1 MSAAAT
7 APVPPP
13 APEAGA
19 APVPRPHAPN
29 PAPSPVP
36 MTLPSADPAAAHLAL
51 KAERQ
56 RAVARWNRW
65 DDGLAVLRGL
75 TFLAAIALAIGWGV
89 GAWSGWWLLVPAS
102 LFALLWVIHEGVAS
116 KRTAA
121 GRAVTHHDHAR
132 LRIAGGLEPVADAG
146 ADLRPAELPHAA
158 DLDLF
163 GPHGLF
169 RRLSCA
175 RSAGGRATLAG
186 WLLAP
191 ADPEEVRRRQRA
203 AEELAGDVRL
213 RERLALLPAEP
224 ISDAAEPVPT
234 APPRPVPAA
243 ARLAAAALGAAALFG
258 LGWWLIAAGSVGV
271 LLAAAGGQGALQFAF
286 RDRVS
291 AAEEYAERT
300 GGGLR
305 LLAGVLGLL
314 ERCDA
319 AAVAPLRDAL
329 HADPAADA
337 PSAAVDR
344 LAAAARRLETSRNNQ
359 FVALASAAFAL
370 PLFHAH
376 AVARWAEAHGGRLA
390 DWAAAAGRFEALLSL
405 ARWRFE
411 RPAFAVPH
419 YSAGPA
425 RFAATGLGHPLLPQ
439 SECVRND
446 VALAVSADAVS
457 ADAVSADAVSA
468 DADAGGA
475 PALLMVS
482 GSNMSG
488 KSTLLRAVGVNATL
502 AGAGAAVC
510 ATALALTPCR
520 VRSVM
525 RVTDSLADGKSLFF
539 ESVRRLAD
547 VLDDAGTTAG
557 TAAGTSAGT
566 AAGTPPVLFLL
577 DEILQGTNSADRR
590 TGAEAVVRTL
600 LDRGAFGLV
609 TTHDLALTGV
619 VDELGE
625 TAANVHF
632 RDQLSGGRMTFDH
645 VLRPGVVPRS
655 NALELMRLVGIVP

>member
-1 MSAAAT
+1 MSAATAAAT

-19 APVPRPHAPN
+19 APVPRPHAPG
-29 PAPSPVP
+29 PSPPPPSAP
-36 MTLPSADPAAAHLAL
+36 MTFPSADPSATDPVVKDPAAAHLAL
-51 KAERQ
+51 KADRQ
-56 RAVARWNRW
+56 RAVTRWDRW

-75 TFLAAIALAIGWGV
+75 IFLAAIALAIGWGV
-89 GAWSGWWLLVPAS
+89 GAWSGWWLLIPAS

-132 LRIAGGLEPVADAG
+132 LRIAGGLEPDADAG
-146 ADLRPAELPHAA
+146 ADLRPPELPHAA

-163 GPHGLF
+163 GAHGLF

-191 ADPEEVRRRQRA
+191 ADPDEVRRRQRA
-203 AEELAGDVRL
+203 ADELAGDVRL

-224 ISDAAEPVPT
+224 VSDAAEPVPT

-319 AAVAPLRDAL
+319 AALAPLRDAL
-329 HADPAADA
+329 HADSATDA
-337 PSAAVDR
+337 PSAAVAR

-411 RPAFAVPH
+411 RPAFAVPQ
-419 YSAGPA
+419 YADGPA
-425 RFAATGLGHPLLPQ
+425 QFAATGLGHPLLPQ
-439 SECVRND
+439 TECVRND
-446 VALAVSADAVS
+446 VALAVS
-457 ADAVSADAVSA
+457 
-468 DADAGGA
+468 GNA

-502 AGAGAAVC
+502 AGAGAVVC

-539 ESVRRLAD
+539 ESVRRLAG
-547 VLDDAGTTAG
+547 VLDDAGTL
-557 TAAGTSAGT
+557 
-566 AAGTPPVLFLL
+566 AGTPPVLFLL

-609 TTHDLALTGV
+609 TTHDLALTEV
-619 VDELGE
+619 VDELGGG
-625 TAANVHF
+625 AANVHF

-655 NALELMRLVGIVP
+655 NALELMRLVGIVPRDA